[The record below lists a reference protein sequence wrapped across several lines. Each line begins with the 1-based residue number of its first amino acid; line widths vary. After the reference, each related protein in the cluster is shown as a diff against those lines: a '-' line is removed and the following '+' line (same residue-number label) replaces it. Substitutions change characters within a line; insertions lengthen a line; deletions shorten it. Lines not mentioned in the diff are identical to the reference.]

1 MDNPA
6 SLKLKAPCRRKGAA
20 RAGGADRRRHRRRL
34 PAQLARQTE
43 EVRGHRRQVGARGR
57 DHRYFGLV
65 QTHDDKP
72 ERRLFE
78 VLRDQDLRINQ
89 GLTFLTDGGDSV
101 RAFLDGI
108 SLGAENYLDWFR
120 AT

>member
-1 MDNPA
+1 VP
-6 SLKLKAPCRRKGAA
+6 
-20 RAGGADRRRHRRRL
+20 
-34 PAQLARQTE
+34 
-43 EVRGHRRQVGARGR
+43 EVR

-72 ERRLFE
+72 GRRLFE
-78 VLRDQDLRINQ
+78 VLRSQDLRMNQ

-101 RAFLDGI
+101 RGFLNGI
-108 SLGAENYLDWFR
+108 SPCAETYLDWFR

>member
-1 MDNPA
+1 M
-6 SLKLKAPCRRKGAA
+6 
-20 RAGGADRRRHRRRL
+20 
-34 PAQLARQTE
+34 
-43 EVRGHRRQVGARGR
+43 
-57 DHRYFGLV
+57 
-65 QTHDDKP
+65 
-72 ERRLFE
+72 
-78 VLRDQDLRINQ
+78 NQ